1 MAWPHHHKLVV
12 GVESEQNKI
21 VRYFVWTLLPTR
33 FEAWALHTARI
44 TLLTGSEPMDI
55 LVVVLQNT
63 CKYGNEFWV
72 ERPR

>member
-44 TLLTGSEPMDI
+44 TLLLVTGSEPMDHGHAG
-55 LVVVLQNT
+55 T
-63 CKYGNEFWV
+63 GSGTSKYL
-72 ERPR
+72 